1 MSTPATALREYG
13 SHPFAKYCYLF
24 EFTKTINLH
33 VVKFLLFPFPLDFES
48 EKKTLLDKKESFDS
62 GNSSIEGTMTSS
74 SSTASSVTQPQ
85 EVGESRHHERHIEHE
100 LLKNS
105 HPESY
110 TEDSD
115 TGLTSRDS
123 VGTTTVTP
131 PSSDLFPTF
140 QPDSFSSNIE
150 DTRLKSNS

>member
-1 MSTPATALREYG
+1 M
-13 SHPFAKYCYLF
+13 
-24 EFTKTINLH
+24 H
-33 VVKFLLFPFPLDFES
+33 VVNFLLFPFPLDFES

-105 HPESY
+105 RPESY

-115 TGLTSRDS
+115 TGLTSR
-123 VGTTTVTP
+123 GTTTVTP
-131 PSSDLFPTF
+131 PSSAGLFPTF

-150 DTRLKSNS
+150 DTCLKSNS

>member
-1 MSTPATALREYG
+1 M
-13 SHPFAKYCYLF
+13 
-24 EFTKTINLH
+24 
-33 VVKFLLFPFPLDFES
+33 LFPFPLDFES

-110 TEDSD
+110 TEDSG

-131 PSSDLFPTF
+131 PSSAGLFPTF

-150 DTRLKSNS
+150 DTCLKSNS